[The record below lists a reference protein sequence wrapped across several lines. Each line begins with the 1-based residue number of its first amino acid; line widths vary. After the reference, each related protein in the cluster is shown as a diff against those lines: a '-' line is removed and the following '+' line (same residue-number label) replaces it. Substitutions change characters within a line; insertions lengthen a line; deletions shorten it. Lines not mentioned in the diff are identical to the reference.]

1 MVRILEPSRPSSRKI
16 RKIFE
21 EKINKEGINW
31 KYVFRE
37 TKDFYYEEFTV

>member
-1 MVRILEPSRPSSRKI
+1 MVHSLEPSGPCSRKI

-31 KYVFRE
+31 KSVSRE